1 MYSVGCGRVR
11 RDSVIVRVG
20 EEGKAMTQV
29 DIHAPGVEVKK
40 SACYFCH
47 ANCGVLAYVKD
58 GEVIKIEGDPN
69 YTNQGGLCC
78 RGTSALKHVHHPA
91 RINHCL
97 KRAGKKGENK
107 WEQIPWDQ
115 GIREVAE
122 KLNQIKEESGAEA
135 VATAGGTTRTDDY
148 ARRRFFNIF
157 GSPNSFHNALL
168 CWIPTFMVETALGG
182 WSPFETDLGSSRC
195 VILWGMNPGASTLPS
210 MRGYTDL
217 QLTTGIKI
225 IVVDPRY
232 SETAKNADLWLP
244 LRPGSDTALA
254 LAMAHVICFEGLVD
268 FNFVIEWCDGFDEIM
283 DHLEKYSPEWAAPIT
298 WLDPED
304 IRKAARMYATNK
316 PSNIQWGCTWDQLGP
331 DAVSGSQARAIMRA
345 LTGNLDIPGGDLMP
359 GPSMTFLTD
368 EELELNELLP
378 EEQKAKQ
385 IGSQFFKLTS
395 WPGYSKIAN
404 VCNATWGKAPTTEWF
419 CEAHGPS
426 VFKAIITGD
435 PYKVRALIVNATNPQ
450 SCYGDSKMVLQALK
464 SCEFLVT
471 VDYWMTPSAFYSDYI
486 FPPAGALERPVMHTN
501 YGATDSIQCSQRAI
515 QPLYDRHDD
524 YTFWKELG
532 LACGQDPAL
541 WPWETEEDVYFDV
554 IKPLGYPVESYDE
567 FVETYRMYF
576 PPQEFKKYEKKGFC
590 TQTRKFEFKSTI
602 LEELGYPPMPEYHGC
617 GENEYDHPELAKEY
631 PITLTTG
638 GSPMPF
644 HHSEHFNMPTLRYL
658 SPEPYFTIHPETAE
672 KLGIAYGDWCWIE
685 TRRGRIRMR
694 ANVEPSMAPNAAWA
708 PRGWWYPEMGADDPE
723 APFGCLL
730 SNVNVLTSVDNEH
743 CDPIGGSWSNRGL
756 LCKIYKCTAA
766 DLTLK
771 QDTSWSIPGS
781 SPIKSNDPAE
791 AIQVLPSE
799 QPLRFD
805 PIPFIPPTCPR
816 EVPEGL
822 EWDWHRDVIVQP
834 GTFYEYD
841 EESGWLVDP
850 KTGTYHDLYTGWAY
864 DAEKELL
871 LDEATDTYYDF
882 DRNVVPFYG
891 GVRAYPGLEAAPFAL
906 PEGSDVTWDAAK
918 GYATKAGAK
927 GEGKIYDAESGW
939 LVGIDDGVWYD
950 AYYGYAYDPEAEN
963 LIDMETGQR
972 YDMEYQ
978 PIYEVAGY
986 RVYPGTEAYFEVPEG
1001 IVWDVEKGYATA
1013 EGPIGEGKIYDPESG
1028 WLVGIE
1034 DGYWYE
1040 RWYGYA
1046 FDPTDNTLLDLETG
1060 ARYTMEYEPIAAE
1073 AVEEAAAE

>member
-1 MYSVGCGRVR
+1 
-11 RDSVIVRVG
+11 
-20 EEGKAMTQV
+20 MTQV

-58 GEVIKIEGDPN
+58 GEVIKIEGDPD

-97 KRAGKKGENK
+97 KRAGAKGENK

-122 KLNQIKEESGAEA
+122 RLNQIKEESGAEA

-168 CWIPTFMVETALGG
+168 CWIPTFMVETAVGG
-182 WSPFETDLGSSRC
+182 WSPFETDLGGSRC

-210 MRGYTDL
+210 MHGYTDL
-217 QLTTGIKI
+217 QLNGLKI

-254 LAMAHVICFEGLVD
+254 LAMAHTICYEGMVD
-268 FNFVIEWCDGFDEIM
+268 FNFVINHCDGFDAIM

-304 IRKAARMYATNK
+304 IRKAARMYAMNK

-331 DAVSGSQARAIMRA
+331 DSVSGSHARAIMRA
-345 LTGNLDIPGGDLMP
+345 LTGNLDCPGGDLIP

-385 IGSQFFKLTS
+385 IGSNFFKLTS
-395 WPGYSKIAN
+395 WPGYSKIADTA
-404 VCNATWGKAPTTEWF
+404 VATWGKAMTTEWF

-435 PYKVRALIVNATNPQ
+435 PYRVRSLIVCATNPQ
-450 SCYGDSKMVLQALK
+450 SCYGDSKMVLEALK
-464 SCEFLVT
+464 RCEFLVT
-471 VDYWMTPSAFYSDYI
+471 VEYWMTPAAFYSDYI
-486 FPPAGALERPVMHTN
+486 FPAAGALERPVMHTN
-501 YGATDSIQCSQRAI
+501 YGATDSIQCSQRAM
-515 QPLYDRHDD
+515 QPLYDRHDE

-532 LACGQDPAL
+532 LACGQNPEY
-541 WPWETEEDVYFDV
+541 WPWETEEDVYYDV
-554 IKPLGYPVESYDE
+554 IKPLGYPVSSYDE
-567 FVETYRMYF
+567 FVEQYRMFF
-576 PPQEFKKYEKKGFC
+576 PPQHFKKYEKNGFC

-617 GENEYDHPELAKEY
+617 GENEYDHPELLEEY

-638 GSPMPF
+638 GSPMPY
-644 HHSEHFNMPTLRYL
+644 HHSEHFNMPTIRYIA
-658 SPEPYFTIHPETAE
+658 PEPYFTIHPELAE
-672 KLGIAYGDWCWIE
+672 ELGIKYGDWCWIE

-694 ANVEPSMAPNAAWA
+694 ANVEPSIAPKAVWC
-708 PRGWWYPEMGADDPE
+708 PRGWWYPELGADDPE
-723 APFGCLL
+723 APFGCLI
-730 SNVNVLTSVDNEH
+730 SNTNVLTSVDNEH

-756 LCKIYKCTAA
+756 LCKVYKCTDA
-766 DLTLK
+766 DLK
-771 QDTSWSIPGS
+771 AKADTRWSIPGS
-781 SPIKSNDPAE
+781 SPIKSNVYEE
-791 AIQVLPSE
+791 AVQVMPSE

-805 PIPFIPPTCPR
+805 PIPFTPPTCDR

-822 EWDWHRDVIVQP
+822 VWDWHRDKMVQP
-834 GTFYEYD
+834 GTHYELD
-841 EESGWLVDP
+841 EESGWLIDP
-850 KTGTYHDLYTGWAY
+850 KTQKYYDMFSGWAY
-864 DAEKELL
+864 DADKELL
-871 LDEATDTYYDF
+871 LDEATGTYYDF
-882 DRNVVPFYG
+882 ERNVVPF
-891 GVRAYPGLEAAPFAL
+891 VADMRVYPGLETAPYAL
-906 PEGSDVTWDAAK
+906 PEGSDVTWFPEK
-918 GYATKAGAK
+918 GYATKPGAA
-927 GEGKIYDAESGW
+927 GEGKIYDPESGW
-939 LVGIDDGVWYD
+939 MVGIEDGVWYD
-950 AYYGYAYDPEAEN
+950 AYYGYAYDPTAEN
-963 LIDMETGQR
+963 LIDMTTGQR
-972 YDMEYQ
+972 YDMEYL

-986 RVYPGTEAYFEVPEG
+986 RVYPGTEQAPYELPEG
-1001 IVWDVEKGYATA
+1001 IVWDAEKGYSTVAG
-1013 EGPIGEGKIYDPESG
+1013 EIGEGKIYDPDSG

-1040 RWYGYA
+1040 RFYGYA
-1046 FDPTDNTLLDLETG
+1046 FDPTDNTLLDLKTG
-1060 ARYTMEYEPIAAE
+1060 DRYTMEYEPIAAD
-1073 AVEEAAAE
+1073 EAAAE

>member
-1 MYSVGCGRVR
+1 
-11 RDSVIVRVG
+11 
-20 EEGKAMTQV
+20 MTQV

-58 GEVIKIEGDPN
+58 GDVIKIEGDPD

-78 RGTSALKHVHHPA
+78 RGNIALKHVHHPA

-97 KRAGKKGENK
+97 KRAGEKGENK

-122 KLNQIKEESGAEA
+122 RLNQIKQESGAEA

-182 WSPFETDLGSSRC
+182 WSPFETDLGGSRC

-217 QLTTGIKI
+217 QLNGLKI

-232 SETAKNADLWLP
+232 SETAAKADLWLP

-254 LAMAHVICFEGLVD
+254 LAMAHTIVYEGMVD
-268 FNFVIEWCDGFDEIM
+268 YNFVMEYCVGFDEIM
-283 DHLEKYSPEWAAPIT
+283 EHLEQYSPEWAAPIT

-304 IRKAARMYATNK
+304 IRKAARMYAMNR

-331 DAVSGSQARAIMRA
+331 DSVSGSQARAIMRA
-345 LTGNLDIPGGDLMP
+345 LTGNIDVPGGDLMP

-368 EELELNELLP
+368 EELELNEMLP

-385 IGSQFFKLTS
+385 IGSDHFKLTS
-395 WPGYSKIAN
+395 WPGYQKIAD

-426 VFKAIITGD
+426 VFRAIITGD
-435 PYKVRALIVNATNPQ
+435 PYQVRALIVNATNPV
-450 SCYGDSKMVLQALK
+450 SCYGDSKMTLQALK
-464 SCEFLVT
+464 QCEFLVT
-471 VDYWMTPSAFYSDYI
+471 VDYWMTPAAFYSDYV
-486 FPPAGALERPVMHTN
+486 FPAAGALERPVMHTN
-501 YGATDSIQCSQRAI
+501 YGATDSLLCSQRAM
-515 QPLYDRHDD
+515 QPKYDRHDD

-532 LACGQDPAL
+532 LACGQDPEL

-567 FVETYRMYF
+567 FVENYRMFF
-576 PPQEFKKYEKKGFC
+576 PPQHFKKYETRGFQ
-590 TQTRKFEFKSTI
+590 TPTRKFEFKSTI
-602 LEELGYPPMPEYHGC
+602 LEELGYPAMPEYHGC

-638 GSPMPF
+638 GQFMPY
-644 HHSEHFNMPTLRYL
+644 HHSEHFNMPTIRYI
-658 SPEPYFTIHPETAE
+658 SPDPYFTIHPELAE
-672 KLGIAYGDWCWIE
+672 SLGIEYGDWCWIE

-694 ANVEPSMAPNAAWA
+694 ANVEKAMHPKAIWA
-708 PRGWWYPEMGADDPE
+708 PRGWWFPEQGPDPD
-723 APFGCLL
+723 APFGCLQ

-756 LCKIYKCTAA
+756 LCKVYKCTAA
-766 DLTLK
+766 DLAAK
-771 QDTSWSIPGS
+771 ADTAFSIPGS
-781 SPIKSNDPAE
+781 SAVKSTKVEE
-791 AIQVLPSE
+791 AVQVTPSN
-799 QPLRFD
+799 QPLAFD
-805 PIPFIPPTCPR
+805 PIPFTPPTCDR

-822 EWDWHRDVIVQP
+822 EWDWHRDKMVQP
-834 GTFYEYD
+834 GTFYELD
-841 EESGWLVDP
+841 EESGWLIDP
-850 KTGTYHDLYTGWAY
+850 KTSKYYDLHSGWVY

-871 LDEATDTYYDF
+871 LDEETGKYYDF
-882 DRNVVPFYG
+882 ERNEVPFLAG
-891 GVRAYPGLEAAPFAL
+891 IRLYPGLEAAPYDL
-906 PEGSDVTWDAAK
+906 PAGSDVTWDAAK
-918 GYATKAGAK
+918 GYATKASAA
-927 GEGKIYDAESGW
+927 GEGKIFDSASGW

-950 AYYGYAYDPEAEN
+950 AYYGYAYDPDAQN
-963 LIDMETGQR
+963 LIDMASGQR

-986 RVYPGTEAYFEVPEG
+986 RVYPGTEAAPYELPDG
-1001 IVWDVEKGYATA
+1001 IEWDAAKGYATA
-1013 EGPIGEGKIYDPESG
+1013 AGEIGEGKIYDPDSG

-1040 RWYGYA
+1040 RFYGYA
-1046 FDPTDNTLLDLETG
+1046 FDPTNNTLLDLKTG
-1060 ARYTMEYEPIAAE
+1060 ARFTMEYEPVAADEVAAE
-1073 AVEEAAAE
+1073 

>member
-1 MYSVGCGRVR
+1 
-11 RDSVIVRVG
+11 
-20 EEGKAMTQV
+20 MTQV

-58 GEVIKIEGDPN
+58 GEVIKIEGDPD

-97 KRAGKKGENK
+97 KRAGAKGENK

-122 KLNQIKEESGAEA
+122 RLNQIKEESGAEA

-168 CWIPTFMVETALGG
+168 CWIPTFMVETAVGG
-182 WSPFETDLGSSRC
+182 WSPFETDLGGSRC

-210 MRGYTDL
+210 MHGYTDL
-217 QLTTGIKI
+217 QLNGLKI

-254 LAMAHVICFEGLVD
+254 LAMAHTICYEGMVD
-268 FNFVIEWCDGFDEIM
+268 FNFVINHCDGFDAIM

-304 IRKAARMYATNK
+304 IRKAARMYAMNK

-331 DAVSGSQARAIMRA
+331 DSVSGSHARAIMRA
-345 LTGNLDIPGGDLMP
+345 LTGNLDCPGGDLIP

-385 IGSQFFKLTS
+385 IGSNFFKLTS
-395 WPGYSKIAN
+395 WPGYSKIADTA
-404 VCNATWGKAPTTEWF
+404 VATWGKAMTTEWF

-435 PYKVRALIVNATNPQ
+435 PYRVRSLIVCATNPQ
-450 SCYGDSKMVLQALK
+450 SCYGDSKMVLEALK
-464 SCEFLVT
+464 RCEFLVT
-471 VDYWMTPSAFYSDYI
+471 VEYWMTPAAFYSDYI
-486 FPPAGALERPVMHTN
+486 FPAAGALERPVMHTN
-501 YGATDSIQCSQRAI
+501 YGATDSIQCSQRAM
-515 QPLYDRHDD
+515 QPLYDRHDE

-532 LACGQDPAL
+532 LACGQNPEY
-541 WPWETEEDVYFDV
+541 WPWETEEDVYYDV
-554 IKPLGYPVESYDE
+554 IKPLGYPVSSYDE
-567 FVETYRMYF
+567 FVEQYRMFF
-576 PPQEFKKYEKKGFC
+576 PPQHFKKYEKNGFC

-617 GENEYDHPELAKEY
+617 GENEYDHPELLEEY

-638 GSPMPF
+638 GSPMPY
-644 HHSEHFNMPTLRYL
+644 HHSEHFNMPTIRYIA
-658 SPEPYFTIHPETAE
+658 PEPYFTIHPELAE
-672 KLGIAYGDWCWIE
+672 ELGIKYGDWCWIE

-694 ANVEPSMAPNAAWA
+694 ANVEPSIAPKAVWC
-708 PRGWWYPEMGADDPE
+708 PRGWWYPELGADDPE
-723 APFGCLL
+723 APFGCLI
-730 SNVNVLTSVDNEH
+730 SNTNVLTSVDNEH

-756 LCKIYKCTAA
+756 LCKVYKCTDA
-766 DLTLK
+766 DLK
-771 QDTSWSIPGS
+771 AKADTRWSIPGS
-781 SPIKSNDPAE
+781 SPVKSTVYEE
-791 AIQVLPSE
+791 AVQVMPSE

-805 PIPFIPPTCPR
+805 PIPFTPPTCDR

-822 EWDWHRDVIVQP
+822 VWDWHRDKMVQP
-834 GTFYEYD
+834 GTHYELD
-841 EESGWLVDP
+841 EESGWLIDP
-850 KTGTYHDLYTGWAY
+850 KTQKYYDQFSGWAY
-864 DAEKELL
+864 DADKELL
-871 LDEATDTYYDF
+871 LDEATGTYYDF
-882 DRNVVPFYG
+882 ERNEVPF
-891 GVRAYPGLEAAPFAL
+891 VADMRVYPGLETAPYAL
-906 PEGSDVTWDAAK
+906 PEGSDVTWFPEK
-918 GYATKAGAK
+918 GYATKPGAA
-927 GEGKIYDAESGW
+927 GEGKIYDPESGW
-939 LVGIDDGVWYD
+939 MVGIEDGVWYD
-950 AYYGYAYDPEAEN
+950 AYYGYAYDPTAEN
-963 LIDMETGQR
+963 LIDMTTGQR

-986 RVYPGTEAYFEVPEG
+986 RVYPGTEQAPYELPEG
-1001 IVWDVEKGYATA
+1001 IVWDAEKGYSTVAG
-1013 EGPIGEGKIYDPESG
+1013 EIGEGKIYDPDSG

-1040 RWYGYA
+1040 RFYGYA
-1046 FDPTDNTLLDLETG
+1046 FDPTNNTLLDLKTG
-1060 ARYTMEYEPIAAE
+1060 DRYTMEYEPIAAD
-1073 AVEEAAAE
+1073 EAAAE

>member
-1 MYSVGCGRVR
+1 
-11 RDSVIVRVG
+11 
-20 EEGKAMTQV
+20 MTQV

-58 GEVIKIEGDPN
+58 GEVIKIEGDPD

-97 KRAGKKGENK
+97 KRAGEKGENK

-122 KLNQIKEESGAEA
+122 RLNQIKAESGAEA
-135 VATAGGTTRTDDY
+135 LATAGGTTRTDDY

-182 WSPFETDLGSSRC
+182 WSPFETDLGQSKC
-195 VILWGMNPGASTLPS
+195 VILWGFNPGASTLPS
-210 MRGYTDL
+210 MRGYSDL

-254 LAMAHVICFEGLVD
+254 LAMAHVICYEGMVD
-268 FNFVIEWCDGFDEIM
+268 YNFVTEYCEGFDEIM
-283 DHLEKYSPEWAAPIT
+283 EHLEQYSPEWAAPIT

-304 IRKAARMYATNK
+304 IRAAARMYAMNR

-345 LTGNLDIPGGDLMP
+345 LTGNIDVPGGDLMP

-385 IGSQFFKLTS
+385 IGSNFFKLTS
-395 WPGYSKIAN
+395 WQGYSKIAD

-426 VFKAIITGD
+426 VFRAIITGD
-435 PYKVRALIVNATNPQ
+435 PYPVRALIVNATNPQ

-471 VDYWMTPSAFYSDYI
+471 VDYWMTPAAFYSDYV
-486 FPPAGALERPVMHTN
+486 FPAAGALERPVMHTN

-541 WPWETEEDVYFDV
+541 WPWETEEDVYWDV
-554 IKPLGYPVESYDE
+554 IEPLGYPVDSYDE
-567 FVETYRMYF
+567 FVETYRMFF
-576 PPQEFKKYEKKGFC
+576 PPQHFKKYEKDGFA
-590 TQTRKFEFKSTI
+590 TQTRKFEFKSTV
-602 LEELGYPPMPEYHGC
+602 LEELGYPAMPVYHGC

-631 PITLTTG
+631 PLTLTTG

-644 HHSEHFNMPTLRYL
+644 HHSEHFNMPTIRYI
-658 SPEPYFTIHPETAE
+658 SPDPYFTIHPETAE
-672 KLGIAYGDWCWIE
+672 QYGIAYGDWCWIE

-694 ANVEPSMAPNAAWA
+694 ANVEPSIAPRAIWA
-708 PRGWWYPEMGADDPE
+708 PRGWWYPERDPMEDPE
-723 APFGCLL
+723 APFGCLE

-756 LCKIYKCTAA
+756 LCKVYKCTAA
-766 DLTLK
+766 DMDMK
-771 QDTSWSIPGS
+771 QDTRFSIPGS
-781 SPIKSNDPAE
+781 SPVKSNNLEE
-791 AIQVLPSE
+791 AIQVLPSQ
-799 QPLRFD
+799 QPLAFD
-805 PIPFIPPTCPR
+805 PIPFTAPECPR
-816 EVPEGL
+816 EIPEGL
-822 EWDWHRDVIVQP
+822 EWDFHRDIFVQP
-834 GTFYEYD
+834 GTHYEYD
-841 EESGWLVDP
+841 EESGWLVQP
-850 KTGTYHDLYTGWAY
+850 KTGKYYDLYSGWAY
-864 DAEKELL
+864 DADKELL
-871 LDEATDTYYDF
+871 LDEETGKYYDF
-882 DRNVVPFYG
+882 DRNEIPFLADI
-891 GVRAYPGLEAAPFAL
+891 RLYPGLAAAPYDL
-906 PEGSDVTWDAAK
+906 PAESDVTWSVEK
-918 GYATKAGAK
+918 GYATKASAA
-927 GEGKIYDAESGW
+927 GEGKIYDPESGW

-950 AYYGYAYDPEAEN
+950 AYFGYAYDPTAEN
-963 LIDMETGQR
+963 LIDMASGQR
-972 YDMEYQ
+972 YDMEYN

-986 RVYPGTEAYFEVPEG
+986 RVFPGLETAPYEIPENMA
-1001 IVWDVEKGYATA
+1001 WDAEKGYATVPG
-1013 EGPIGEGKIYDPESG
+1013 ELGEGKIYDPESG

-1040 RWYGYA
+1040 SYYGYA
-1046 FDPTDNTLLDLETG
+1046 YDPTDGTLLDLVTG
-1060 ARYTMEYEPIAAE
+1060 DRYTMDYEPIAA
-1073 AVEEAAAE
+1073 AAEAAAE